1 MKFSLKMLYNPMLP
15 TEEITVI
22 IKNKWKMIPLKKILM
37 YKELNLNNKNSE
49 YKLNNNYN
57 NEHNMVV
64 LLIKFDY
71 LFILYL

>member
-1 MKFSLKMLYNPMLP
+1 
-15 TEEITVI
+15 
-22 IKNKWKMIPLKKILM
+22 M